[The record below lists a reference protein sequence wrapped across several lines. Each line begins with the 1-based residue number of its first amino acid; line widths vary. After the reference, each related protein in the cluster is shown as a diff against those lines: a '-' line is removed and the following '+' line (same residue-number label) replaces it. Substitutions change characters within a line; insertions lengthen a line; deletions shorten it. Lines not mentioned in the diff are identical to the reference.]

1 MSFVNG
7 SGISVSVESSPRTA
21 SLQTPPVS
29 SSSSGVGMGLG
40 APMKKR
46 YEESAVEVIDVSSDE
61 EESVSPRVLFPV
73 GGPSRDVARRLD
85 FYSSGEWSPIPFAT
99 ASSVASSSV
108 ASWEAAMPI
117 VITRKPEEEEEEKT
131 VGDCNVCYDS
141 LPARSNHVFTLCG
154 HLFCVKCLLRW
165 WDTAITCPICR
176 ANILEV
182 DDAAAGA
189 AAGAAGGTVS
199 PATMAIVRGWEIE
212 ASDSDNDSDNDN
224 DFVGDD
230 FVGGGGDDFVG
241 GGGVNHLPARPIT
254 SLNRYL
260 HIDSSVEWSAA
271 VEGVTDPEHDDDV
284 VQLSHDDERDNIRW
298 SRAIVTTLWAR
309 VRFRETLFSDIDF
322 LGGVFHEFILK
333 EDWIELGHNDMG
345 PHRMY
350 EFVMCRTTSYNR
362 PVETNFFG
370 YISSIVIVRVET
382 AAAAVAD
389 ALVSRHHDDDEWEN
403 SHEYAFIVH
412 VFSPVAPYGRY
423 NIDESTFET
432 AELLFRFSD
441 IRRMYSIIAMERC
454 EA

>member
-7 SGISVSVESSPRTA
+7 ISVSVSVSPPAPPLSAPRT
-21 SLQTPPVS
+21 PVD
-29 SSSSGVGMGLG
+29 SSGNSVSGPGG

-46 YEESAVEVIDVSSDE
+46 YEVIDVIDVSSDEE

-73 GGPSRDVARRLD
+73 GGGGGPSRDVARRLD

-99 ASSVASSSV
+99 AAASSSAASSVAG
-108 ASWEAAMPI
+108 E
-117 VITRKPEEEEEEKT
+117 EEEEEEKS

-182 DDAAAGA
+182 AADTAG
-189 AAGAAGGTVS
+189 AGGTVS
-199 PATMAIVRGWEIE
+199 AARDIGGWEIE
-212 ASDSDNDSDNDN
+212 ASASDSESDSDN

-230 FVGGGGDDFVG
+230 NVGGGVG
-241 GGGVNHLPARPIT
+241 GGGVDPGLSIT
-254 SLNRYL
+254 SFNRYL

-271 VEGVTDPEHDDDV
+271 AAAAAATDPEHDDEA
-284 VQLSHDDERDNIRW
+284 VQLSQDERDNIRW
-298 SRAIVTTLWAR
+298 SREIALNLFTRAR
-309 VRFRETLFSDIDF
+309 FLETLFSNIEF
-322 LGGVFHEFILK
+322 LGNMIYEFIPK
-333 EDWIELGHNDMG
+333 RQWIEIGHDQMG
-345 PHRMY
+345 PHLMF
-350 EFVMCRTTSYNR
+350 EFVMRGTASYNA
-362 PVETNFFG
+362 PMETNFFG
-370 YISSIVIVRVET
+370 YISSIVVVRV
-382 AAAAVAD
+382 AAD
-389 ALVSRHHDDDEWEN
+389 APRRHYHDADDDWEN

-423 NIDESTFET
+423 DLDDDTFET

-441 IRRMYSIIAMERC
+441 IRRMYSMSAT
-454 EA
+454 A